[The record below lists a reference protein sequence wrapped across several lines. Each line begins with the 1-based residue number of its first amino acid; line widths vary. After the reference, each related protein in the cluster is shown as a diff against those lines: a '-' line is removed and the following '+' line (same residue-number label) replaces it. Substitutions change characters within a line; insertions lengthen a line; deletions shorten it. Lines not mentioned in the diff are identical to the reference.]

1 MKILILVLLAYSTLS
16 LANPKPYMVCLGT
29 EEAYIHKNKIGGAY
43 YKLNQT
49 IISALVQLSDTTKMS
64 PKSLKHVCSKRFV
77 SLEILKLIL
86 TEKESIFYTTKNKK
100 NIAQYSVDN
109 NSIKE
114 LQEKSIHIFISFI
127 NSIQAQL
134 NGPHCLLKII
144 PELNKFFEQMRYT
157 LEDVGV
163 KSIIKT
169 LKNPKV
175 IFEKLHS
182 IPTNTSC

>member
-1 MKILILVLLAYSTLS
+1 MAM
-16 LANPKPYMVCLGT
+16 AAPKPFMVCLGT

-49 IISALVQLSDTTKMS
+49 IISALVQLSDTTQMN
-64 PKSLKHVCSKRFV
+64 PANLKVICSKRFV
-77 SLEILKLIL
+77 SLEILKLL
-86 TEKESIFYTTKNKK
+86 MTEKESIFYTTKGKK
-100 NIAQYSVDN
+100 DIRQLSVDKH
-109 NSIKE
+109 SINE

-134 NGPHCLLKII
+134 NGPHCLTKKI

-182 IPTNTSC
+182 IPADKSC